1 MRGGAVPLL
10 DEGLEQSAAP
20 GAIFAMRVAPI
31 EEFVI
36 TCGAIVPIDHAT
48 MEECIDLLVGT
59 ASKAELAALADDRR
73 FAASIYE
80 LAIELGLMSFVA
92 YR

>member
-1 MRGGAVPLL
+1 MRTGTIPLL
-10 DEGLEQSAAP
+10 DEGLEKSAKP
-20 GAIFAMRVAPI
+20 GDVFAMRVAPI
-31 EEFVI
+31 EEFVV
-36 TCGAIVPIDHAT
+36 TCGAVVPIDHAT
-48 MEECIDLLVGT
+48 MQECIALLINA

-80 LAIELGLMSFVA
+80 LAIELGLMSVVA

>member
-1 MRGGAVPLL
+1 M
-10 DEGLEQSAAP
+10 Q
-20 GAIFAMRVAPI
+20 
-31 EEFVI
+31 
-36 TCGAIVPIDHAT
+36 
-48 MEECIDLLVGT
+48 ECIALLINA

-80 LAIELGLMSFVA
+80 LAIELGLMSVVA